1 MNEEIEVEPNLA
13 ASSIAIMANNGDK
26 VLHKEFFNK
35 YTNSQIPQEK
45 IRFLYSL
52 SEFKSSDLAEETL
65 KMALSKKIKN
75 QDAPYL
81 IATTLRNYRHSLIAW
96 NFIEDNWKKINEIFP
111 NNTIPRMF
119 GGIKSISDEGLAKRV
134 SSFFE
139 KNPIPQGQKTIDQN
153 IEKMKINLKFVDNQS
168 KILNNWLNNK

>member
-1 MNEEIEVEPNLA
+1 
-13 ASSIAIMANNGDK
+13 
-26 VLHKEFFNK
+26 
-35 YTNSQIPQEK
+35 
-45 IRFLYSL
+45 
-52 SEFKSSDLAEETL
+52 
-65 KMALSKKIKN
+65 
-75 QDAPYL
+75 
-81 IATTLRNYRHSLIAW
+81 
-96 NFIEDNWKKINEIFP
+96 
-111 NNTIPRMF
+111 MF

>member
-1 MNEEIEVEPNLA
+1 MILRLRTHNNIQLSFECRLYPVEEDPRFCSLLFGLA
-13 ASSIAIMANNGDK
+13 
-26 VLHKEFFNK
+26 V
-35 YTNSQIPQEK
+35 
-45 IRFLYSL
+45 
-52 SEFKSSDLAEETL
+52 
-65 KMALSKKIKN
+65 
-75 QDAPYL
+75 
-81 IATTLRNYRHSLIAW
+81 NYRHSLIAW

-168 KILNNWLNNK
+168 KILNNWLNNN